1 MPSPPSEWTV
11 LAATV
16 MKRAVCHA
24 AAAVFPLR
32 LGRVSLD
39 NSGVCTSTIEEANS
53 DLACTNRA
61 CIKTLRPNLEM
72 PLRGARTCRCSTTM
86 EHANLTGR
94 RDDEAVVRSAPF
106 FFGHTRPL
114 GGWLGTGGRWADRA
128 RRHGD
133 DASWVPRR
141 ALHEGC
147 GWQEYPGSVT
157 SVTSF
162 WVCVVLSAVAMVT
175 LDLVVDGRSTRRVR
189 SAHGLA
195 PELVRPLWT
204 KAHAGNASSVHE
216 PSRQKPDQRLTL
228 PSSPRAHRLLWWPEC
243 DG

>member
-106 FFGHTRPL
+106 FFLATP
-114 GGWLGTGGRWADRA
+114 
-128 RRHGD
+128 
-133 DASWVPRR
+133 
-141 ALHEGC
+141 
-147 GWQEYPGSVT
+147 
-157 SVTSF
+157 
-162 WVCVVLSAVAMVT
+162 VLWGV
-175 LDLVVDGRSTRRVR
+175 
-189 SAHGLA
+189 GLA
-195 PELVRPLWT
+195 PEVAGRTERDATGMMQVGFHAAPCTRVAVGRSIRGVLQVLLLSGYASCCQRWLW
-204 KAHAGNASSVHE
+204 
-216 PSRQKPDQRLTL
+216 
-228 PSSPRAHRLLWWPEC
+228 
-243 DG
+243 